1 MSPQCAYTLYPSI
14 SLQVLHSHTGLGYF
28 LCKYAHCSQSI
39 LIQNPSMIEQCTTL
53 PCSSTVLTSGCGS
66 HRLSISSSVS
76 ILKIFLF
83 FIYRLLFK
91 LVFYNI
97 GKAVARRSHRVQ
109 QCQESYHPHDVPD
122 SLSDSTEPQPNPPPP
137 IALPTDS
144 ANFVVESFC
153 LVLVDDLLD
162 FFGSFDIYTSMS
174 KIDNPFQGRY
184 TYD

>member
-14 SLQVLHSHTGLGYF
+14 SLQVLHSHIGLGYF

-39 LIQNPSMIEQCTTL
+39 LTQNPSIMEQCTTL
-53 PCSSTVLTSGCGS
+53 PCSSTVLTSGCES

-91 LVFYNI
+91 CVFYNI
-97 GKAVARRSHRVQ
+97 GKAVARRFYRVQ
-109 QCQESYHPHDVPD
+109 QCQECYHPHDVPD
-122 SLSDSTEPQPNPPPP
+122 SLLEDSIEPHPNPPSPM
-137 IALPTDS
+137 ALPTDS

-153 LVLVDDLLD
+153 FLFDDLLD
-162 FFGSFDIYTSMS
+162 FFDSFDIYTSMS